1 MKTLLLFLSILFLS
15 CTPDSDNEEQTT
27 PDCRC
32 ATILE
37 AERFVIQNQV
47 ITVMTIKN
55 DCTGVQRQ
63 IERNGTF
70 EVGQKI
76 CD

>member
-1 MKTLLLFLSILFLS
+1 MKTLLLFLPILFLS

-37 AERFVIQNQV
+37 SERFVIQNQT
-47 ITVMTIKN
+47 ITVMIIEN

-63 IERNGTF
+63 IERNGLF

>member
-15 CTPDSDNEEQTT
+15 CTPDSDNEEQTS

-47 ITVMTIKN
+47 ITVMTIEN

-63 IERNGTF
+63 IERNGIF

>member
-15 CTPDSDNEEQTT
+15 CTPDSDNEEQTS

-47 ITVMTIKN
+47 ITVMTIEN

>member
-1 MKTLLLFLSILFLS
+1 MKTLLLLLSILFLS

-37 AERFVIQNQV
+37 SERFVIQNQT
-47 ITVMTIKN
+47 ITVMIIEN

-63 IERNGTF
+63 IERNGIF
-70 EVGQKI
+70 EPGQKI

>member
-27 PDCRC
+27 PNCRC
-32 ATILE
+32 ATILQSDHVTIQGI
-37 AERFVIQNQV
+37 VIS
-47 ITVMTIKN
+47 ILIIEN

-63 IERNGTF
+63 IERNGIF
-70 EVGQKI
+70 EVGGKI

>member
-27 PDCRC
+27 LDCRC

-47 ITVMTIKN
+47 ITVMTIEN

-63 IERNGTF
+63 IERNGIF
-70 EVGQKI
+70 EPGQKI

>member
-27 PDCRC
+27 LDCRC

-37 AERFVIQNQV
+37 TERFVIQNQV

>member
-47 ITVMTIKN
+47 ITVMTIEN

>member
-27 PDCRC
+27 LDCRC

-55 DCTGVQRQ
+55 DCTGIQRQ
-63 IERNGTF
+63 IERNGVF

>member
-15 CTPDSDNEEQTT
+15 CTPDSDNDEHTT

-47 ITVMTIKN
+47 ITVMTIEN

>member
-15 CTPDSDNEEQTT
+15 CTPDSGNEEETS

-47 ITVMTIKN
+47 ITVMTIEN

-63 IERNGTF
+63 IERNGIF
-70 EVGQKI
+70 EVGGKI

>member
-15 CTPDSDNEEQTT
+15 CTPDSDNEEQTA

-47 ITVMTIKN
+47 ITVMTIEN

>member
-27 PDCRC
+27 LDCRC

-37 AERFVIQNQV
+37 SERFVIQNQV

>member
-15 CTPDSDNEEQTT
+15 CTPDSDNEEQTS

>member
-15 CTPDSDNEEQTT
+15 CTPDSDNDEQTT

-47 ITVMTIKN
+47 ITVMTIEN

>member
-27 PDCRC
+27 LDCRC

-47 ITVMTIKN
+47 ITVMTIEN

-63 IERNGTF
+63 IERNGIF

>member
-37 AERFVIQNQV
+37 SERFVIQNQV
-47 ITVMTIKN
+47 ISVLIIEN
-55 DCTGVQRQ
+55 DCT
-63 IERNGTF
+63 ERNGIF
-70 EVGQKI
+70 EVGGKI

>member
-27 PDCRC
+27 TDCRC

-47 ITVMTIKN
+47 LTVMTIEN